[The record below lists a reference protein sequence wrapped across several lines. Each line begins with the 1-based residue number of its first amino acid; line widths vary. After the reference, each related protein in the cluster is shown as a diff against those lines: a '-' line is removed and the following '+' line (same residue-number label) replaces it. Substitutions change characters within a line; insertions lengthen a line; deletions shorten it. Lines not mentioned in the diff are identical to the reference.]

1 MPRGPS
7 DPRFRMP
14 AIRALFLILAVISLR
29 HTPTL
34 SQQPFTGDPSTVLR
48 AGPSTSPRADW
59 VARQIDA
66 RDKGR
71 DGRLEMRMRLVDR
84 HGRARERVLTVSYL
98 DAGRAGKPARGL
110 DGDRLLVRF
119 TYPNDI
125 KGTAFLFWEHPRAE
139 DERFLYLPA
148 LGRVRRIAGSERQES
163 FVGSDFT
170 YEDIGG
176 RKLDD
181 YTYQLPGENVEN
193 AETAENATWKAPDGR
208 AHPVYR
214 LESRARDKNAPYPRS
229 ISLVR
234 KDSFVVVQA
243 EIYNR
248 RNQREKLFDVR
259 RLEQVQGIWTA
270 LEIVMVNDLE
280 HTRTEL
286 QVTKADYNIGL
297 SPSAFSR
304 LELERGG

>member
-1 MPRGPS
+1 KVFSRQS
-7 DPRFRMP
+7 
-14 AIRALFLILAVISLR
+14 V
-29 HTPTL
+29 TPT
-34 SQQPFTGDPSTVLR
+34 
-48 AGPSTSPRADW
+48 PSTSLTASW

-71 DGRLEMRMRLVDR
+71 DGRLEMRMRLIDR
-84 HGRARERVLTVSYL
+84 HGRARERALTVSYL
-98 DAGRAGKPARGL
+98 DAGKAATSARDL

-125 KGTAFLFWEHPRAE
+125 KGTAFLVWEHARAE

-176 RKLDD
+176 RELDD
-181 YTYQLPGENVEN
+181 YTYELLD
-193 AETAENATWKAPDGR
+193 ENATWSASDGR
-208 AHPVYR
+208 TFPAYR
-214 LESRARDKNAPYPRS
+214 LESRALDKTAPYPRS

-234 KDSFVVVQA
+234 KDSFVVVLA

-248 RNQREKLFDVR
+248 RNEREKLFEVR
-259 RLEQVQGIWTA
+259 KLEQVQGIWTA
-270 LEIVMVNDLE
+270 LDIVMVNDLD

-286 QVTKADYNIGL
+286 QVTKTEYNIGL

>member
-1 MPRGPS
+1 MPRGPNR
-7 DPRFRMP
+7 PRFRVPTMP
-14 AIRALFLILAVISLR
+14 ALVLILAIIGLR
-29 HTPTL
+29 YTPTL
-34 SQQPFTGDPSTVLR
+34 SQQPLTGE
-48 AGPSTSPRADW
+48 PSTSLRADW

-98 DAGRAGKPARGL
+98 DAGKAGTSARDL

-125 KGTAFLFWEHPRAE
+125 KGTAFLFWEHPRGE

-176 RKLDD
+176 RELDD
-181 YTYQLPGENVEN
+181 YSYRLLDEN
-193 AETAENATWKAPDGR
+193 AAWQAPDGR
-208 AHPVYR
+208 VYPAYG
-214 LESRARDKNAPYPRS
+214 LESRAREKDARYPRS

-234 KDSFVVVQA
+234 KDSFVVVHS

-248 RNQREKLFDVR
+248 RNEREKLFDVR
-259 RLEQVQGIWTA
+259 KLEQVQEIWTA
-270 LEIVMVNDLE
+270 LEIVMVSDLE

>member
-1 MPRGPS
+1 MGCRPTRS
-7 DPRFRMP
+7 RTVL
-14 AIRALFLILAVISLR
+14 AILLTVAAGGLR
-29 HTPTL
+29 HTEGV
-34 SQQPFTGDPSTVLR
+34 SRQPVT
-48 AGPSTSPRADW
+48 ADW
-59 VARQIDA
+59 VARQIDS

-98 DAGRAGKPARGL
+98 DAGRAGKPARDL

-125 KGTAFLFWEHPRAE
+125 KGTAFLVWEHPRAE

-148 LGRVRRIAGSERQES
+148 LGRVRRIVGSARQES

-176 RKLDD
+176 RELDD
-181 YTYQLPGENVEN
+181 YTYQLAGEN
-193 AETAENATWKAPDGR
+193 AENPDNAEHATWKAPDGR

-214 LESRARDKNAPYPRS
+214 LESRARDTNAPYPRS

-270 LEIVMVNDLE
+270 LEIVMVSDLE

>member
-1 MPRGPS
+1 MPSLAR
-7 DPRFRMP
+7 
-14 AIRALFLILAVISLR
+14 RARRILALAAAVAWIGWATAR
-29 HTPTL
+29 ATA
-34 SQQPFTGDPSTVLR
+34 QQPITGDPSTSLR
-48 AGPSTSPRADW
+48 ASW

-84 HGRARERVLTVSYL
+84 HGRTRERALTVSYL
-98 DAGRAGKPARGL
+98 DAGKAGKPARDL

-125 KGTAFLFWEHPRAE
+125 KGTAFLVWEHPGSE

-148 LGRVRRIAGSERQES
+148 LARVRRIAGSERQES

-176 RKLDD
+176 RELDD
-181 YTYQLPGENVEN
+181 YTYQLAGENG
-193 AETAENATWKAPDGR
+193 ENATWKAPDGR
-208 AHPVYR
+208 LHPAYR
-214 LESRARDKNAPYPRS
+214 LESRARDKEAPYPRS

-248 RNQREKLFDVR
+248 RNEREKLFEVR
-259 RLEQVQGIWTA
+259 KLEQVQGIWTA
-270 LEIVMVNDLE
+270 LEIVMASDLE

-297 SPSAFSR
+297 KPSAFSR
-304 LELERGG
+304 LELERGGG